1 MCIVVNL
8 WGGPGCGK
16 STTMAHLFSE
26 LKIQGYN
33 VEMVSEF
40 AKDLVYENR
49 MDTMKDELYI
59 FAKQNHRLFR
69 VEDKVDIII
78 TDRPL
83 PLTCVYDE
91 VYGKN
96 DKSLHELV
104 RNTFNEYKNINI
116 LLEFN
121 KDNYKTEGRLQD
133 RDEALK
139 LHNKIG
145 QELIKTGKDYLVV
158 GNNNIEEMIHY
169 IKERLIYIRNT
180 IKVKDLVDAIKQD
193 KDKQQKICLEKA
205 DELMNMPIV
214 IELIDEQGTIYRGT
228 ILQVVGHDEPY
239 YLLTG
244 TLDET
249 IDYWK

>member
-1 MCIVVNL
+1 MCVVVNL

-16 STTMAHLFSE
+16 STTMARLFSE
-26 LKIQGYN
+26 LKVQGYN

-49 MDTMKDELYI
+49 IDTMKDELYI

-69 VEDKVDIII
+69 VKDKVDIII

-91 VYGKN
+91 VYGRN

-116 LLEFN
+116 FLEFN

-133 RDEALK
+133 KDEALE

-145 QELIKTGKDYLVV
+145 QELIKTGEDYLVV
-158 GNNNIEEMIHY
+158 GNSYIEKMIDYIEEKLNT
-169 IKERLIYIRNT
+169 KE
-180 IKVKDLVDAIKQD
+180 
-193 KDKQQKICLEKA
+193 
-205 DELMNMPIV
+205 
-214 IELIDEQGTIYRGT
+214 ELIDWNNVTPGTSVYVRNKINDAWMKAIYLCYNQEYDYSHF
-228 ILQVVGHDEPY
+228 I
-239 YLLTG
+239 YLLDKNTSNHYKYAK
-244 TLDET
+244 LNLNEDET
-249 IDYWK
+249 INYWK

>member
-1 MCIVVNL
+1 MCVVVNL

-16 STTMAHLFSE
+16 STTMARLFSE
-26 LKIQGYN
+26 LKVQGYN

-69 VEDKVDIII
+69 VKDKVDIII

-91 VYGKN
+91 AYGRN

-116 LLEFN
+116 FLEFN

-133 RDEALK
+133 KDEALE

-145 QELIKTGKDYLVV
+145 QELIKTGEDYLVV
-158 GNNNIEEMIHY
+158 GNSYIEKMIDYIEEKLNT
-169 IKERLIYIRNT
+169 KE
-180 IKVKDLVDAIKQD
+180 
-193 KDKQQKICLEKA
+193 
-205 DELMNMPIV
+205 
-214 IELIDEQGTIYRGT
+214 ELIDWNNVTPGTSVYVRNRENDAWEKA
-228 ILQVVGHDEPY
+228 LYLCFEPGY
-239 YLLTG
+239 GYKHFVYLLDERTSN
-244 TLDET
+244 LFKYAKLSLDEDET
-249 IDYWK
+249 INYWK